1 MTAVQD
7 GTVVLMLLTGG
18 VGLWG
23 ALHKGQMDPWYRLGS
38 WVVLCGSVLSIMAQY
53 GDTGLAFIT

>member
-7 GTVVLMLLTGG
+7 GTVVLMLMTGG

-23 ALHKGQMDPWYRLGS
+23 ALHKDPVSSTSRVVSWLVLG
-38 WVVLCGSVLSIMAQY
+38 GSVLSIMAQY